1 MYSAK
6 RTTPIMPGT
15 APIAANRMPDRM
27 RPGIPTE
34 PAKACASL
42 SYSCSCSCSCSCGI
56 VLEHEQEH
64 VRVRNQ
70 REFTVFHT
78 FTARNS
84 SAGNTRVHF
93 PVVERVASGA
103 GVQFLNR
110 SLQISERSGSD

>member
-1 MYSAK
+1 ESIPGSRTDLINQRKINISAGNNVQREKNDSNNAGNGTDSAK
-6 RTTPIMPGT
+6 
-15 APIAANRMPDRM
+15 RMPDRM

-42 SYSCSCSCSCSCGI
+42 SYSCSCSRSCGI

-93 PVVERVASGA
+93 PVV
-103 GVQFLNR
+103 
-110 SLQISERSGSD
+110 